1 MGRLSIFIQN
11 DKFNTG
17 GVDMDNKKIGFFI
30 SELRKSKS
38 MTQKE
43 LAEKLNLTDKAISKW
58 ERGLGYPDITIV
70 SSLADILGVTV
81 NELLNG
87 ERMGNEAIACDVNT
101 IVENTLDYADKAAVQ
116 YRFRTS
122 NIFIFTISLIFLTS
136 ILICVLCDL
145 LISKTISWSI
155 IPSAS
160 IVLAW
165 FVIIPI
171 IRFEKNKW
179 IISLANLSLLLI
191 PFLWVV
197 EQNCN
202 NKGWLLSIAV
212 PISVVSLIYLWGVTY
227 LYLYTQINKWYL
239 SAISTILI
247 PLLDISIDIVLKQF
261 LIEYSILLT
270 ILSAAIISI
279 IFLYLGFTSENKK
292 KLK

>member
-1 MGRLSIFIQN
+1 
-11 DKFNTG
+11 
-17 GVDMDNKKIGFFI
+17 MDNKKIGSFI
-30 SELRKSKS
+30 SELRKSRS
-38 MTQKE
+38 LTQKE

-70 SSLADILGVTV
+70 SSLSGILGVTV

-101 IVENTLDYADKAAVQ
+101 IVENTLDYADKAALQ
-116 YRFRTS
+116 HRFRTS

-179 IISLANLSLLLI
+179 IISLASLSLLLI
-191 PFLWVV
+191 PFLWIV
-197 EQNCN
+197 EQKCN
-202 NKGWLLSIAV
+202 NKGWLLPIAV
-212 PISVVSLIYLWGVTY
+212 PISIAVLIYLWGVVY
-227 LYLYTQINKWYL
+227 LYCYTKINKWYV
-239 SAISTILI
+239 SSIIAIFISV
-247 PLLDISIDIVLKQF
+247 LDIAVNIVLEQF
-261 LIEYSILLT
+261 FIDYSILLT
-270 ILSAAIISI
+270 ILGAAIVSL
-279 IFLYLGFTSENKK
+279 IFLCVGFISKNRKIK
-292 KLK
+292 

>member
-1 MGRLSIFIQN
+1 MGRLSIFVQN

-179 IISLANLSLLLI
+179 IISLANLSLLLV

-202 NKGWLLSIAV
+202 NKGWLVPIAV
-212 PISVVSLIYLWGVTY
+212 PISIVALIYLWGITY
-227 LYLYTQINKWYL
+227 LYLYTQINKWYV
-239 SAISTILI
+239 SSISTMLI
-247 PLLDISIDIVLKQF
+247 PLLDIAIDIILKQF
-261 LIEYSILLT
+261 LIEYSLLLI
-270 ILSAAIISI
+270 ILSSAIISV

>member
-1 MGRLSIFIQN
+1 
-11 DKFNTG
+11 
-17 GVDMDNKKIGFFI
+17 MDNKKIGSFI

-58 ERGLGYPDITIV
+58 ERGLGYPDITII
-70 SSLADILGVTV
+70 SFLAGILGVTV

-87 ERMGNEAIACDVNT
+87 ERKDNSAIACDVNT

-116 YRFRTS
+116 NRFKTS
-122 NIFIFTISLIFLTS
+122 NIFICTISLIFLTS

-179 IISLANLSLLLI
+179 IISLASLSLLLI
-191 PFLWVV
+191 PFLWIV

-202 NKGWLLSIAV
+202 NKGWLVPIAV
-212 PISVVSLIYLWGVTY
+212 PISIVALIYLWRITY
-227 LYLYTQINKWYL
+227 LCLYTQINKWYV
-239 SAISTILI
+239 SAISTMLI
-247 PLLDISIDIVLKQF
+247 PLLDIAIDIILKQF

-279 IFLYLGFTSENKK
+279 IFLYLGFSSENKK